1 MDFLLYIL
9 SGAAVGLAVGLTGVG
24 GGSLMTP
31 LLLLFGF
38 PAHIAIGTD
47 LLYAAITKA
56 SGVIAHQKQKTVDW
70 KITGTLALGS
80 LPVSIVTVWLLAN
93 YFPSPESYASLLT
106 HSLGVML
113 ILTAGVLLM
122 KGRIRKLHD
131 TQDGPVRL
139 YLEKHKYRLTL
150 IMGTLLGFCVTVS
163 SVGAGAFGAAIL
175 LTLFPALSAIRI
187 IGTDL
192 AHAVPLTLIAGAGHM
207 YLGNVDYQLLGA
219 LLIGSLPAIHL
230 GTKLSSRLPN
240 KVLQPILSS
249 MLLGLG
255 IKYAFF

>member
-1 MDFLLYIL
+1 MDFLLYVL

-38 PAHIAIGTD
+38 PPHIAIGTD
-47 LLYAAITKA
+47 LLYASITKA
-56 SGVIAHQKQKTVDW
+56 GGVIAHQKQKTVDW
-70 KITGTLALGS
+70 KITGALALGS
-80 LPVSIVTVWLLAN
+80 LPVSAVTVWLLAN
-93 YFPSPESYASLLT
+93 YFPSPESYADLLT

-113 ILTAGVLLM
+113 MLTAGVLLL
-122 KGRIRKLHD
+122 KSRIRKIHD
-131 TQDGPVRL
+131 TTDGPLRQFVNQHR
-139 YLEKHKYRLTL
+139 YRFT
-150 IMGTLLGFCVTVS
+150 IVMGMLLGFCVTIS

-192 AHAVPLTLIAGAGHM
+192 AHAVPLTLVAGLGHM
-207 YLGNVDYQLLGA
+207 ILGNVDYALLGA
-219 LLIGSLPAIHL
+219 LLVGSLPAIHV

-240 KVLQPILSS
+240 KVLQPLLSS